1 MNSLLVLSRALHFAA
16 VLALFG
22 GLVLALAVVGPA
34 TRTLQAAPM
43 DADER
48 IRGFLRVAGWWGL
61 GVSLLSGAAWL
72 LVEAALVGR
81 QSIAQAASGGALWL
95 VLTKTAFGRVWIWR
109 LGFATALGALMFAQ
123 ATAPRARWS
132 LKGAWLALAL
142 AGGYL
147 ASLALVGHS
156 ATGQGAERYLRR
168 GADVVHLLAAGA
180 WLGALPGLAVLFA
193 TALRASS
200 TASLRIAAGAARRF
214 STLGIASV
222 GALLLSG
229 LANAWYLVGDVP
241 ALLGT
246 PYGQLLLAKIAL
258 FATMLSL
265 AAINRRRLTPLVER
279 SDASALRLLTRNTV
293 LEIVAGIAVV
303 AIVGALGV
311 GIPAAHQSPVWP
323 LSFTLSVA
331 PVERSVSARWLLGAC
346 IAAPAMIALALV
358 YAHRRNKEIAPQ
370 TAIAL
375 GGVVTVAVL
384 VAVWLLAVDA
394 YPTSYASSPVK
405 YTTMAIAGG
414 GVFYTANCAQC
425 HGLHGHGDG
434 PSATTLPIKPS
445 DLVEH
450 ATHHR
455 PGDLFW
461 WIAHGI
467 PNTPMPA
474 FSQRLDDAEI
484 WTLIQY
490 LRVLSESRM
499 AQTLTNRVG
508 PILPLTAPDFSFEDA
523 PGAQDTLRQLAGR
536 EVLLVFGTL
545 PQSLPRLRQLE
556 LQRAEL
562 TKAGVR
568 VILTAPSDGALPD
581 DEQPMSGVPRL
592 ARVDSDVTETYA
604 MFECPSAISCARPIP
619 SHVEWLIDRGGYVRA
634 RWLGVPIVGV
644 DRTAEIITDARQLQK
659 GPSRPPAR
667 QEHGH

>member
-1 MNSLLVLSRALHFAA
+1 MSSLLVFSRALHFAA

-22 GLVLALAVVGPA
+22 GLVLALAVVRPA
-34 TRTLQAAPM
+34 TRTSQPDTM
-43 DADER
+43 EVNER
-48 IRGFLRVAGWWGL
+48 IRGFLRAAGWWGL

-81 QSIAQAASGGALWL
+81 QSIAEGASGGALWL

-109 LGFATALGALMFAQ
+109 LGLATALGALMFAR
-123 ATAPRARWS
+123 ATAPRDRWS
-132 LKGAWLALAL
+132 LKGTWLALAL

-156 ATGQGAERYLRR
+156 ATGQGAERYVRC
-168 GADVVHLLAAGA
+168 GADAVHALAAGA
-180 WLGALPGLAVLFA
+180 WLGALPGLAFLFA

-200 TASLRIAAGAARRF
+200 TASLRIAAVAARRF
-214 STLGIASV
+214 STVGIASV

-229 LANAWYLVGDVP
+229 LVNAWYLVGDVP

-265 AAINRRRLTPLVER
+265 AAVNRRRLTPLVER
-279 SDASALRLLTRNTV
+279 RDASALRLLTRNAV
-293 LEIVAGIAVV
+293 LEIAAGIAVV

-311 GIPAAHQSPVWP
+311 TVPAAHQSPVWP
-323 LSFTLSVA
+323 FSFTLSLA
-331 PVERSVSARWLLGAC
+331 PAERSVGTRWILGAC
-346 IAAPAMIALALV
+346 IAALAVVGLALA
-358 YAHRRNKEIAPQ
+358 YARRRSKAIAPQ
-370 TAIAL
+370 IAIAS
-375 GGVVTVAVL
+375 GAVVTVAVV
-384 VAVWLLAVDA
+384 VAVWLLAAEA

-414 GVFYTANCAQC
+414 GVSYRTHCAQC

-445 DLVEH
+445 DLVDH
-450 ATHHR
+450 AAHHR

-474 FSQRLDDAEI
+474 YSPRLDDAEI
-484 WTLIQY
+484 WTLIQF
-490 LRVLSESRM
+490 LHALSEAQM
-499 AQTLTNRVG
+499 AQVLTNRVRPLA
-508 PILPLTAPDFSFEDA
+508 PIIAPDFSFEDA
-523 PGAQDTLRQLAGR
+523 PGVQETLRQLGGR
-536 EVLLVFGTL
+536 EVLLVFGAL

-556 LQRAEL
+556 GQRAEL

-568 VILTAPSDGALPD
+568 VIMIAASDAALPD
-581 DEQPMSGVPRL
+581 DERATPGVPRR

-604 MFECPSAISCARPIP
+604 MFECPPAISCAPPIP
-619 SHVEWLIDRGGYVRA
+619 SHVEWLIDRGGYMRA
-634 RWLGVPIVGV
+634 RWFGVPIAGV
-644 DRTAEIITDARQLQK
+644 DRTAEIITDARLLQQES
-659 GPSRPPAR
+659 SRPPAP
-667 QEHGH
+667 QEHAH